1 MKAVS
6 EMGMN
11 DLRDK
16 FNYGYLAAFAA
27 MNNRNIYKLAMDKS
41 LSKENYFVANDPWI
55 KAKIAANALQV
66 GYAYTIR
73 KLKRKLKWKSDDV
86 QTYYG
91 IGDIA
96 QAVRQYTE
104 TESNQQGKA

>member
-1 MKAVS
+1 MTCA
-6 EMGMN
+6 
-11 DLRDK
+11 DK
-16 FNYGYLAAFAA
+16 FNYGYLAAFAV

-55 KAKIAANALQV
+55 KPKIAANILHV
-66 GYAYTIR
+66 GYDYMIR
-73 KLKRKLKWKSDDV
+73 KLKQKLKRKCNDV

-91 IGDIA
+91 IRDIA

-104 TESNQQGKA
+104 TESSQQGKA